1 MKKRNMNKLKKGFV
15 MIPNALFYD
24 NRVSNDAKVLFC
36 YIKSLSA
43 NYRNLRNSNLCLKL
57 GISINTLQKAKKELT
72 ENGYLVVH
80 RLSSANKYSLM
91 LPRDYPKTT
100 QSDYPKTTQPDYT
113 KSTQPD
119 YPNFGYHYKSKTNS
133 SNNSSSKG
141 FKKLKGFKDEWFLLL

>member
-91 LPRDYPKTT
+91 LPRDYPKST
-100 QSDYPKTTQPDYT
+100 QSDYP

-119 YPNFGYHYKSKTNS
+119 YPKFGYHYKSNNNN
-133 SNNSSSKG
+133 SNNNNSKG
-141 FKKLKGFKDEWFLLL
+141 FKKLKGFKDE

>member
-91 LPRDYPKTT
+91 LPRDYPKST
-100 QSDYPKTTQPDYT
+100 QSDYPK
-113 KSTQPD
+113 
-119 YPNFGYHYKSKTNS
+119 FGYHYKSNNNN
-133 SNNSSSKG
+133 SNNNNSKG
-141 FKKLKGFKDEWFLLL
+141 FKKLKGFKDEWLFI